1 MDICATVLENYQVRK
16 TKKQK
21 NEFIELV
28 NSYAKINGYPCR
40 TEKGLF
46 GARNIIVGD
55 TEKAKVI
62 YTAHY
67 DTCTRLPFPNFI
79 TPKKFSIY
87 LLYQL
92 LLTLGIFV
100 LYFGLCFILGVA
112 IGVVMGIF
120 DIDTEVV
127 SPYLSL
133 VSLLCFVGVY
143 ALFFAGPANKHTA
156 NDNTSGV
163 VTLLEIMEKMPEKK
177 RESAAFIFFDLEESG
192 LFGSAG
198 YASKHKNEKKDKLV
212 VNFDC
217 VSDGNHILFVLRK
230 SARKEDKELLAKYF
244 ESNDDFNVEILDK
257 GVFYPSD
264 QANFNRGVGVAALKY
279 SKKLKALYMDR
290 IHTSKDVIFDEKNI
304 EYLSTRAANMA
315 SDME

>member
-1 MDICATVLENYQVRK
+1 MNIFETVLENYQVRK

-28 NSYAKINGYPCR
+28 NSCAKLNGYTCR

-46 GARNIIVGD
+46 GAENIIVGD
-55 TEKAKVI
+55 TEKAKVV

-67 DTCTRLPFPNFI
+67 DTCVRLPFPNFI

-87 LLYQL
+87 LMFQL
-92 LLTLGIFV
+92 AITLCISVFIGIFIGTAIYAAELV
-100 LYFGLCFILGVA
+100 FGSVPAVISPL
-112 IGVVMGIF
+112 IG
-120 DIDTEVV
+120 
-127 SPYLSL
+127 L
-133 VSLLCFVGVY
+133 
-143 ALFFAGPANKHTA
+143 LFFLVFFVIFYAGPANKHTA

-163 VTLLEIMEKMPEKK
+163 VTLLEIMEKMPEDR
-177 RESAAFIFFDLEESG
+177 RENAAFIFFDLEESG

-198 YASKHKNEKKDKLV
+198 YSSKHKNEKKDKLI

-230 SARKEDKELLAKYF
+230 GAVKDRALLEKYF
-244 ESNDDFNVEILDK
+244 GSNEDFDVEILDK

-279 SKKLKALYMDR
+279 SKKLNTLYMDR

-304 EYLSTRAANMA
+304 EFLSDGAALMA
-315 SDME
+315 SEM